1 MDTADTGFFG
11 SLFSPIESLLRFVL
25 EILHNITEAAGLE
38 SYGFAI
44 ILLTVVIK
52 MLLYPLTVK
61 QIKSMKAMQVLAPKM
76 KKLQEKYK
84 DNPQMLQQK
93 MAALYQ
99 DAGVN
104 PLAGC
109 WPMLVQMPILMGM
122 YYALYNFSFEDGK
135 DVFFWLPSLSAP
147 DPLYIL
153 PVLSALTTFLM
164 QKQTTAEIN
173 GQMKMMMVFM
183 PLFIGFISLNF
194 PSGLVLY
201 WVTMN
206 VVQIAQQWWMY
217 RREDFNALVPAKDEE
232 GEPTAKGGKKSKKN
246 NREAD

>member
-1 MDTADTGFFG
+1 MEDAGFFG
-11 SLFSPIESLLRFVL
+11 TLISPIDSLLRLVL
-25 EILHNITEAAGLE
+25 EALHTLTEAFGLE

-44 ILLTVVIK
+44 ILLTIIVK

-61 QIKSMKAMQVLAPKM
+61 QIKSMKAMQQLAPKL

-84 DNPQMLQQK
+84 DDPPMLQQK
-93 MAALYQ
+93 MANLYR

-109 WPMLVQMPILMGM
+109 LPMLVQMPILMGM
-122 YYALYNFSFEDGK
+122 YYALYNFNFSQGK
-135 DVFFWLPSLSAP
+135 DIFFWLPSLAEP

-153 PVLSALTTFLM
+153 PLLSAATTFLM
-164 QKQTTAEIN
+164 QKQTTAEVTS
-173 GQMKMMMVFM
+173 QMKIMMVFM
-183 PLFIGFISLNF
+183 PIFIGFISLNF

-217 RREDFNALVPAKDEE
+217 RHGDVDKGAK
-232 GEPTAKGGKKSKKN
+232 
-246 NREAD
+246 ADA